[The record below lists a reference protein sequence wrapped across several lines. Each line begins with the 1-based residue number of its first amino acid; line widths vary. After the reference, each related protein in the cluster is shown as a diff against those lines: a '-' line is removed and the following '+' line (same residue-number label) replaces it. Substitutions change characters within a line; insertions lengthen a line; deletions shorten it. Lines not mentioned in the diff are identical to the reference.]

1 MKYEEAH
8 IEDMLRRFMKGE
20 TTLEEERRLADYF
33 ASVPSVPH
41 RWRAFAVLFTGID
54 GGALE
59 SAGPAQ
65 PVEKPGR
72 RRVWLKV
79 AGVAAVLCLCYVLG
93 SVAWHAD
100 EHAIDANAAIATATA
115 ERPSAPASDHQ
126 PTASA
131 ASSTSAA
138 SPASP
143 TTAPQAAIPPQT
155 PSHARHK
162 RALARH
168 TEEDAHK
175 QDQAQ
180 LAQNEPQ
187 PRPQSEWQRE
197 APSAPLSDSDASDL
211 TDHIVSAAFTY
222 SEHSQLDERAIRGR
236 DRVRARVMEQYAHLG
251 L

>member
-33 ASVPSVPH
+33 ASAPSVPH
-41 RWRAFAVLFTGID
+41 RWRAFAVLFAGID

-72 RRVWLKV
+72 RRHVWLKVAGV

-100 EHAIDANAAIATATA
+100 EPAIDANAAIATATA

-126 PTASA
+126 PTVSA
-131 ASSTSAA
+131 
-138 SPASP
+138 ASP
-143 TTAPQAAIPPQT
+143 TTAPPAAIPPQT
-155 PSHARHK
+155 SSHARHK

-168 TEEDAHK
+168 TEEASHK

-187 PRPQSEWQRE
+187 PKPQSEWQRE

>member
-33 ASVPSVPH
+33 ASAPSIPH
-41 RWRAFAVLFTGID
+41 RWRAFAVLFAGID

-100 EHAIDANAAIATATA
+100 EPAIDANAAMATATA

-126 PTASA
+126 PTASS
-131 ASSTSAA
+131 ASS
-138 SPASP
+138 ASP
-143 TTAPQAAIPPQT
+143 TTAPPAAIPPQT
-155 PSHARHK
+155 SSHARHK

-187 PRPQSEWQRE
+187 PKPQSEWQRE

>member
-41 RWRAFAVLFTGID
+41 RWRAFAVLFAGID

-65 PVEKPGR
+65 PVGKPGR
-72 RRVWLKV
+72 RRVWLKVAGVAGV

-100 EHAIDANAAIATATA
+100 EHAIDANAAMANATA
-115 ERPSAPASDHQ
+115 ERPSAPASEHQ

-131 ASSTSAA
+131 ASS
-138 SPASP
+138 ASP
-143 TTAPQAAIPPQT
+143 TTAPPSAIPPQT
-155 PSHARHK
+155 SSHARHK
-162 RALARH
+162 RALVRH
-168 TEEDAHK
+168 TEEASHK

-180 LAQNEPQ
+180 LAQNEPK
-187 PRPQSEWQRE
+187 PKPQSERQRE

>member
-33 ASVPSVPH
+33 ASAPSVPH
-41 RWRAFAVLFTGID
+41 RWRAFAVLFAGID

-65 PVEKPGR
+65 PVGKPGR
-72 RRVWLKV
+72 RHVWLKVAGV

-100 EHAIDANAAIATATA
+100 EPAIDANAAMATATA

-126 PTASA
+126 PTASP
-131 ASSTSAA
+131 ASS
-138 SPASP
+138 ASP
-143 TTAPQAAIPPQT
+143 TTAPPAAIPPQT
-155 PSHARHK
+155 SSHARHK

-168 TEEDAHK
+168 TEEASHK
-175 QDQAQ
+175 QDHNQ

-187 PRPQSEWQRE
+187 PKPQSERQRE

>member
-1 MKYEEAH
+1 
-8 IEDMLRRFMKGE
+8 MLRRFMKGE

-33 ASVPSVPH
+33 ASAPSVPH
-41 RWRAFAVLFTGID
+41 RWRAFAVLFAGID
-54 GGALE
+54 GGVLE

-65 PVEKPGR
+65 PVGKPGR
-72 RRVWLKV
+72 RRVWLKVAGV

-100 EHAIDANAAIATATA
+100 EPAIDANAAMATATA

-131 ASSTSAA
+131 ASS
-138 SPASP
+138 ASP

-168 TEEDAHK
+168 TEEASHK

-187 PRPQSEWQRE
+187 PKPQSEWQRE

>member
-72 RRVWLKV
+72 RRHVWLKVAGV

-100 EHAIDANAAIATATA
+100 EPAIDANAAMATATA

-131 ASSTSAA
+131 ASS
-138 SPASP
+138 ASP
-143 TTAPQAAIPPQT
+143 TTAQQAAIPPQT
-155 PSHARHK
+155 SSHARHK

-168 TEEDAHK
+168 TEEASHK

-187 PRPQSEWQRE
+187 PKPQSERQRE

>member
-1 MKYEEAH
+1 
-8 IEDMLRRFMKGE
+8 MLRRFMKGE

-33 ASVPSVPH
+33 ASAPSVPH

-79 AGVAAVLCLCYVLG
+79 AGVAGVAAVLCLCYVLG

-100 EHAIDANAAIATATA
+100 EPAIDANAAMATATA
-115 ERPSAPASDHQ
+115 ERPSAPASGHQ

-131 ASSTSAA
+131 ASSASSASA
-138 SPASP
+138 ASP

-155 PSHARHK
+155 SSHARHK

-168 TEEDAHK
+168 TKEESHK

-187 PRPQSEWQRE
+187 PKPQSEWQRE

>member
-33 ASVPSVPH
+33 ASAPSVPH
-41 RWRAFAVLFTGID
+41 RWRAFAVLFAGID

-65 PVEKPGR
+65 PVAKPGR
-72 RRVWLKV
+72 RRHVWLKVAGV

-93 SVAWHAD
+93 SVAWYAD
-100 EHAIDANAAIATATA
+100 EHAIDANAAMATATA

-126 PTASA
+126 PTAS
-131 ASSTSAA
+131 SV
-138 SPASP
+138 SPG
-143 TTAPQAAIPPQT
+143 TAPQAAIPPKT
-155 PSHARHK
+155 SSHARHK

-168 TEEDAHK
+168 TEEASHK

-187 PRPQSEWQRE
+187 PKPQSEWQRE
-197 APSAPLSDSDASDL
+197 APSAPLSNSDASDL

-222 SEHSQLDERAIRGR
+222 SEHSQLDENAIRGR

>member
-33 ASVPSVPH
+33 ASAPSIPH
-41 RWRAFAVLFTGID
+41 RWRAFAVLFAGID

-65 PVEKPGR
+65 SVEKPGR
-72 RRVWLKV
+72 RRVWLKVAGV

-100 EHAIDANAAIATATA
+100 EPAIDANAAIATATA
-115 ERPSAPASDHQ
+115 ERPSAPTSDHQ

-131 ASSTSAA
+131 
-138 SPASP
+138 ASP

-168 TEEDAHK
+168 TEEASHK

-187 PRPQSEWQRE
+187 PKPQSERQRE

>member
-33 ASVPSVPH
+33 ASAPSVPH
-41 RWRAFAVLFTGID
+41 RWRAFAVLFAGID

-79 AGVAAVLCLCYVLG
+79 AGVAGVAAVLCLCYVLG

-100 EHAIDANAAIATATA
+100 EPTIDANAAIATATA

-126 PTASA
+126 PTV
-131 ASSTSAA
+131 SS
-138 SPASP
+138 ASP

-155 PSHARHK
+155 SSHARHK

-168 TEEDAHK
+168 TEEASHK

-187 PRPQSEWQRE
+187 PKPQSERQRE

-222 SEHSQLDERAIRGR
+222 SEHSQLDERAVRGR
-236 DRVRARVMEQYAHLG
+236 DRVRARVMEQYARLG

>member
-1 MKYEEAH
+1 MKYEKAH

-33 ASVPSVPH
+33 ASAPSVPH
-41 RWRAFAVLFTGID
+41 RWRAFAVLFAGID

-65 PVEKPGR
+65 PVGKPGR
-72 RRVWLKV
+72 RRVWLNVAGV

-100 EHAIDANAAIATATA
+100 EHAIDANAAMATATA
-115 ERPSAPASDHQ
+115 ERPSAPASEHQ

-131 ASSTSAA
+131 ASSAF
-138 SPASP
+138 P
-143 TTAPQAAIPPQT
+143 TTAPPAAIPPQT
-155 PSHARHK
+155 SSHARHK

-187 PRPQSEWQRE
+187 PKPQSEWQRE

-222 SEHSQLDERAIRGR
+222 SEHSQLDERAVRGR

>member
-1 MKYEEAH
+1 
-8 IEDMLRRFMKGE
+8 MLRRFMKGE

-72 RRVWLKV
+72 RRHVWLKVAGV

-100 EHAIDANAAIATATA
+100 EHAIDANAAMATATA
-115 ERPSAPASDHQ
+115 ERPSAPASDRQ
-126 PTASA
+126 PTASP
-131 ASSTSAA
+131 ASA
-138 SPASP
+138 ASP
-143 TTAPQAAIPPQT
+143 TTAPQAAIPPHP

-168 TEEDAHK
+168 TEEASHK

-187 PRPQSEWQRE
+187 PKPQSERQRE

>member
-41 RWRAFAVLFTGID
+41 RWRAFAVLFAGID

-79 AGVAAVLCLCYVLG
+79 AGVAGVAGVAAVLCLCYVLG

-100 EHAIDANAAIATATA
+100 EPAIDANAAIATATA

-131 ASSTSAA
+131 AS
-138 SPASP
+138 P
-143 TTAPQAAIPPQT
+143 TTAPPAAIPPQT
-155 PSHARHK
+155 SSHARHK

-187 PRPQSEWQRE
+187 PKPQSEWQRE

>member
-8 IEDMLRRFMKGE
+8 IEDLLSRFMKGE
-20 TTLEEERRLADYF
+20 TTLEEERLLADYF
-33 ASVPSVPH
+33 ASAPSVPE
-41 RWRAFAVLFTGID
+41 RWRSFAALFAGID

-65 PVEKPGR
+65 PVGKPGR
-72 RRVWLKV
+72 RRVWLKVAGV

-100 EHAIDANAAIATATA
+100 EPAIDANAALATAAA
-115 ERPSAPASDHQ
+115 ERPSVPASDRQ
-126 PTASA
+126 STAPAPPSA
-131 ASSTSAA
+131 APS
-138 SPASP
+138 
-143 TTAPQAAIPPQT
+143 TAPQAAIPPQT

-168 TEEDAHK
+168 TEEASHK

-187 PRPQSEWQRE
+187 IEKQP
-197 APSAPLSDSDASDL
+197 APPADAVPDNSPTDL

>member
-33 ASVPSVPH
+33 ASAPSVPH

-79 AGVAAVLCLCYVLG
+79 AGVAGVAAVLCLCYVLG

-100 EHAIDANAAIATATA
+100 EPAIDANAAMATATV

-131 ASSTSAA
+131 
-138 SPASP
+138 ASP

-175 QDQAQ
+175 QDQVQ

-187 PRPQSEWQRE
+187 PKPQSERQRE

-222 SEHSQLDERAIRGR
+222 SEHSQLDERAVRGR

>member
-33 ASVPSVPH
+33 ASAPSVPH
-41 RWRAFAVLFTGID
+41 RWRAFAVLFAGID

-79 AGVAAVLCLCYVLG
+79 AGVAGVAAVLCLCYVLG

-100 EHAIDANAAIATATA
+100 DPAIDVNAAIATATA
-115 ERPSAPASDHQ
+115 ERPLAPASDHQ
-126 PTASA
+126 PTA
-131 ASSTSAA
+131 SAA

-155 PSHARHK
+155 SSHVRHK

-168 TEEDAHK
+168 TEEASHK
-175 QDQAQ
+175 QDHDQ

-187 PRPQSEWQRE
+187 PKPQSEWQRE

>member
-33 ASVPSVPH
+33 ASAPSVPH
-41 RWRAFAVLFTGID
+41 RWRAFAVLFAGID

-72 RRVWLKV
+72 RRVWLKVAGV

-131 ASSTSAA
+131 AS
-138 SPASP
+138 P

-155 PSHARHK
+155 SSHARHK

-168 TEEDAHK
+168 TEEASHK

-187 PRPQSEWQRE
+187 PKPQSERQRE

>member
-72 RRVWLKV
+72 RHVWLKV

-100 EHAIDANAAIATATA
+100 EPAIDANAAMATATA

-126 PTASA
+126 PTAS
-131 ASSTSAA
+131 ST

-143 TTAPQAAIPPQT
+143 TIAPQAAIPPQT
-155 PSHARHK
+155 PSHARHN

-168 TEEDAHK
+168 TEEASHK

-187 PRPQSEWQRE
+187 PKPQSERQRE
-197 APSAPLSDSDASDL
+197 APSAPLSDSDVSDL

>member
-33 ASVPSVPH
+33 ASAPSVPH

-79 AGVAAVLCLCYVLG
+79 AGVAGVAAVLCLCYVLG

-100 EHAIDANAAIATATA
+100 EPAIDANAAMATATA

-126 PTASA
+126 PA
-131 ASSTSAA
+131 ASS
-138 SPASP
+138 ASP

-155 PSHARHK
+155 SSHARHK

-168 TEEDAHK
+168 TEEASHK

-187 PRPQSEWQRE
+187 PKPQSEWQRE

>member
-33 ASVPSVPH
+33 ASAPSVPH
-41 RWRAFAVLFTGID
+41 RWRAFAVLFAGIA

-79 AGVAAVLCLCYVLG
+79 AGVAGVAAVLCLCYVLG

-100 EHAIDANAAIATATA
+100 EPAIDANAAMATATA

-126 PTASA
+126 PTASS
-131 ASSTSAA
+131 ASS
-138 SPASP
+138 ASP

-155 PSHARHK
+155 SSHARHK

-168 TEEDAHK
+168 TEEASHK
-175 QDQAQ
+175 QDHDQ

-187 PRPQSEWQRE
+187 PKPQSERQRE
-197 APSAPLSDSDASDL
+197 APSAPLSDSEASDL

>member
-33 ASVPSVPH
+33 ASAPSVPH
-41 RWRAFAVLFTGID
+41 RWRAFAVLFAGID

-65 PVEKPGR
+65 PVGKPGR
-72 RRVWLKV
+72 RRVWLKVAGV

-100 EHAIDANAAIATATA
+100 EPAIDANAAMATATA

-131 ASSTSAA
+131 ASA
-138 SPASP
+138 ASP
-143 TTAPQAAIPPQT
+143 TTAPQAAIPPQMS
-155 PSHARHK
+155 SHARHK

-168 TEEDAHK
+168 TEEASHK
-175 QDQAQ
+175 QDQVQ

-187 PRPQSEWQRE
+187 PKPQSERQRE

-222 SEHSQLDERAIRGR
+222 SEHSQLDERTIRGR

>member
-33 ASVPSVPH
+33 ASAPSIPH
-41 RWRAFAVLFTGID
+41 RWRAFAVLFAGID
-54 GGALE
+54 GGALG

-79 AGVAAVLCLCYVLG
+79 AGVAGVAAVLCLCYVLG

-100 EHAIDANAAIATATA
+100 EPAIDANAAMATATA

-126 PTASA
+126 PTVSA
-131 ASSTSAA
+131 ASSA
-138 SPASP
+138 SPG
-143 TTAPQAAIPPQT
+143 TAPQAAIPPQT

-168 TEEDAHK
+168 TEEASHK

-187 PRPQSEWQRE
+187 PKPQSEWQRE

>member
-33 ASVPSVPH
+33 ASAPSVPH
-41 RWRAFAVLFTGID
+41 RWRAFAVLFAGID

-79 AGVAAVLCLCYVLG
+79 AGVAGVAAVLCLCYVLG

-100 EHAIDANAAIATATA
+100 EPAIDADAAIATATA

-131 ASSTSAA
+131 AS
-138 SPASP
+138 PASP
-143 TTAPQAAIPPQT
+143 TTAPPAAIPPQ
-155 PSHARHK
+155 PSSHARHK

-168 TEEDAHK
+168 TEEASQK

-187 PRPQSEWQRE
+187 PKPQSERQRE
-197 APSAPLSDSDASDL
+197 APSAPLSDSDPSDL

>member
-33 ASVPSVPH
+33 ASAPSVPH
-41 RWRAFAVLFTGID
+41 RWRAFAVLFAGID

-79 AGVAAVLCLCYVLG
+79 AGVAGVAAVLCLCYVLG

-100 EHAIDANAAIATATA
+100 EPAIDVNAAIATATA
-115 ERPSAPASDHQ
+115 ERPSAPASEHQ

-131 ASSTSAA
+131 ASS
-138 SPASP
+138 ASP
-143 TTAPQAAIPPQT
+143 TTALPAAIPPQT
-155 PSHARHK
+155 SSHARHK

-168 TEEDAHK
+168 TEEDAPK
-175 QDQAQ
+175 
-180 LAQNEPQ
+180 
-187 PRPQSEWQRE
+187 
-197 APSAPLSDSDASDL
+197 
-211 TDHIVSAAFTY
+211 
-222 SEHSQLDERAIRGR
+222 
-236 DRVRARVMEQYAHLG
+236 
-251 L
+251 

>member
-1 MKYEEAH
+1 
-8 IEDMLRRFMKGE
+8 MLRRFMKGE

-33 ASVPSVPH
+33 ASAPSVPH

-65 PVEKPGR
+65 PVAKPGR
-72 RRVWLKV
+72 RRVWLKVAGV

-100 EHAIDANAAIATATA
+100 EHAIDADAAMATATA

-126 PTASA
+126 PTAS
-131 ASSTSAA
+131 ST

-187 PRPQSEWQRE
+187 PKPQSEWQRE

>member
-33 ASVPSVPH
+33 ASAPSVPH

-65 PVEKPGR
+65 PVAKPGR
-72 RRVWLKV
+72 RRVWLKVAGV

-100 EHAIDANAAIATATA
+100 EHAIDADAAMATATA

-126 PTASA
+126 PTAS
-131 ASSTSAA
+131 ST

-187 PRPQSEWQRE
+187 PKPQSEWQRE

>member
-33 ASVPSVPH
+33 ASAPSVPH
-41 RWRAFAVLFTGID
+41 RWRAFAVLFAGID

-79 AGVAAVLCLCYVLG
+79 AGVAGVAAVLCLCYVLG

-100 EHAIDANAAIATATA
+100 EPAIDANAAIATATA

-126 PTASA
+126 PTAS
-131 ASSTSAA
+131 SA

-143 TTAPQAAIPPQT
+143 TTAPPAAIPPQT
-155 PSHARHK
+155 SSHARHK
-162 RALARH
+162 RALVRH
-168 TEEDAHK
+168 TEEEPRQ

-187 PRPQSEWQRE
+187 IEKQP
-197 APSAPLSDSDASDL
+197 APPADAVPDNSPTDL

>member
-33 ASVPSVPH
+33 ASAPSVPH
-41 RWRAFAVLFTGID
+41 RWRAFAVLFAGID

-79 AGVAAVLCLCYVLG
+79 AGVAGVAAVLCLCYVLG

-100 EHAIDANAAIATATA
+100 EPTIDANAAIATATV

-126 PTASA
+126 PTASST
-131 ASSTSAA
+131 SSTS
-138 SPASP
+138 STSP
-143 TTAPQAAIPPQT
+143 TTAPPAAIPPQT
-155 PSHARHK
+155 SSHARHK

-168 TEEDAHK
+168 TEEASHK

-187 PRPQSEWQRE
+187 PKPQSERQRE

>member
-33 ASVPSVPH
+33 ASAPSVPH
-41 RWRAFAVLFTGID
+41 RWRAFAVLFAGID

-59 SAGPAQ
+59 SAGSAQ

-72 RRVWLKV
+72 RHLQPHA

-100 EHAIDANAAIATATA
+100 EHAIDANAAMATATA

-131 ASSTSAA
+131 
-138 SPASP
+138 ASP

-180 LAQNEPQ
+180 LAQNEHQ
-187 PRPQSEWQRE
+187 TKPQSERQRE

-222 SEHSQLDERAIRGR
+222 SEHSQLDERTIRGR

>member
-33 ASVPSVPH
+33 ASAPSVPH

-79 AGVAAVLCLCYVLG
+79 AGVAGVAAVLCLCYVLG

-100 EHAIDANAAIATATA
+100 EPAIDANAAIATATA

-126 PTASA
+126 PTA
-131 ASSTSAA
+131 SAA

-168 TEEDAHK
+168 TEEASHK

-187 PRPQSEWQRE
+187 PKPQSEWQRE
-197 APSAPLSDSDASDL
+197 APSAPLSESDASDL

-236 DRVRARVMEQYAHLG
+236 DRVRTRVMEQYAHLG

>member
-33 ASVPSVPH
+33 ASAPSVPH
-41 RWRAFAVLFTGID
+41 RWRAFAVLFAGID

-79 AGVAAVLCLCYVLG
+79 AGVAGVAAVLCLCYVLG

-100 EHAIDANAAIATATA
+100 EPAIDANAAMATATA

-131 ASSTSAA
+131 ASS
-138 SPASP
+138 ASP

-168 TEEDAHK
+168 TEEASHK
-175 QDQAQ
+175 QDKAQ
-180 LAQNEPQ
+180 LAQNEHQ
-187 PRPQSEWQRE
+187 TKPQSERQRE

-222 SEHSQLDERAIRGR
+222 SEHSQLDERTIRGR

>member
-33 ASVPSVPH
+33 ASAPSVPH
-41 RWRAFAVLFTGID
+41 RWRAFAVLFAGID

-79 AGVAAVLCLCYVLG
+79 AGVAGVAAVLCLCYVLG

-100 EHAIDANAAIATATA
+100 EPAIDANAVMATATA

-126 PTASA
+126 PTAFS
-131 ASSTSAA
+131 A

-155 PSHARHK
+155 SSHARHK

-168 TEEDAHK
+168 TEEASHK

-187 PRPQSEWQRE
+187 PKPQSEWQRE

>member
-8 IEDMLRRFMKGE
+8 IEDMIRRFMKGE

-33 ASVPSVPH
+33 ASAPSVPH

-79 AGVAAVLCLCYVLG
+79 AGVAGVAAVLCLCYVLG

-100 EHAIDANAAIATATA
+100 EPAIDANAAMATATA

-126 PTASA
+126 PTAS
-131 ASSTSAA
+131 
-138 SPASP
+138 PASP

-155 PSHARHK
+155 SSHARHK

-168 TEEDAHK
+168 TEEASHK

-187 PRPQSEWQRE
+187 PKPQSEWQRE

>member
-33 ASVPSVPH
+33 ASAPSVPH
-41 RWRAFAVLFTGID
+41 RWRAFAVLFAGID

-79 AGVAAVLCLCYVLG
+79 AGVAGVAAVLCLCYVLG

-100 EHAIDANAAIATATA
+100 EPAIDANAAMATATA

-126 PTASA
+126 PTAS
-131 ASSTSAA
+131 S
-138 SPASP
+138 ASP
-143 TTAPQAAIPPQT
+143 TTAPPAAIPPQT
-155 PSHARHK
+155 SSHARHK

-168 TEEDAHK
+168 TEEASHK
-175 QDQAQ
+175 QDHDQ

-187 PRPQSEWQRE
+187 PKPQSERQRE

>member
-20 TTLEEERRLADYF
+20 TTLEEERRMADYF
-33 ASVPSVPH
+33 ASAPSVPH

-79 AGVAAVLCLCYVLG
+79 AGVAGVAAVLCLCYVLG

-100 EHAIDANAAIATATA
+100 EPAIDANAAIATATA

-126 PTASA
+126 PTASS
-131 ASSTSAA
+131 ASSA
-138 SPASP
+138 SPG
-143 TTAPQAAIPPQT
+143 TAPQAAIPPQT
-155 PSHARHK
+155 SSHARHK

-187 PRPQSEWQRE
+187 PKPQSEWQRE

>member
-33 ASVPSVPH
+33 ASAPSVPH

-79 AGVAAVLCLCYVLG
+79 AGVAGVAAVLCLCYVLG

-100 EHAIDANAAIATATA
+100 EPAIDANAAIATATA

-126 PTASA
+126 PA
-131 ASSTSAA
+131 ASSTS
-138 SPASP
+138 SASP

-168 TEEDAHK
+168 TEEASHK

-187 PRPQSEWQRE
+187 PKPQSEWQRE
-197 APSAPLSDSDASDL
+197 APSAPLSESDASDL

-236 DRVRARVMEQYAHLG
+236 DRVRTRVMEQYAHLG

>member
-20 TTLEEERRLADYF
+20 TTLEEERRLADFF
-33 ASVPSVPH
+33 ASAPSVPH
-41 RWRAFAVLFTGID
+41 RWRAFAVLFAGID

-65 PVEKPGR
+65 PVGKPGR
-72 RRVWLKV
+72 RRVWLKVAGV

-100 EHAIDANAAIATATA
+100 EPAIDANAAMATATA
-115 ERPSAPASDHQ
+115 ERLSPPASDHQ

-131 ASSTSAA
+131 ASA
-138 SPASP
+138 ASP

-155 PSHARHK
+155 SSPARDK

-168 TEEDAHK
+168 TEEASHK

-187 PRPQSEWQRE
+187 PKPQSEWQRE